1 MVIPLA
7 RLPTLQGYLPMRK
20 LLLASVA
27 FAALAFPAQAAVI
40 SPLGVNPTSAAGHFS
55 NDVFGTTFEDQYTF
69 SLTGGPQFVTIA
81 SATNVYSAPADF
93 ISSFAGQLF
102 LQVGAVDPDGVAGDD
117 IGFGL
122 ISAVACPTDPLG
134 CQNSRRASSARRG
147 ELLPGNYRHGR
158 GHGRLRGR
166 FDGHGRPGPGSGHG
180 HPSAPR
186 RCGLVRAS
194 SPEAEERSRGACRRV
209 KACMSVWEG

>member
-1 MVIPLA
+1 MK
-7 RLPTLQGYLPMRK
+7 R
-20 LLLASVA
+20 LLLATV
-27 FAALAFPAQAAVI
+27 AALAFAGSAHAAVI

-102 LQVGAVDPDGVAGDD
+102 LQVGTVDPDGGGGDD

-122 ISAVACPTDPLG
+122 IAAVDCPTDPTG
-134 CQNSRRASSARRG
+134 CQILGGRRLLGEGNYYLEITGTGGGTAGYGGDLTVTAVPGPLAGAGLLPFLGMLGYIGWRRRRAA
-147 ELLPGNYRHGR
+147 
-158 GHGRLRGR
+158 
-166 FDGHGRPGPGSGHG
+166 
-180 HPSAPR
+180 
-186 RCGLVRAS
+186 
-194 SPEAEERSRGACRRV
+194 
-209 KACMSVWEG
+209 